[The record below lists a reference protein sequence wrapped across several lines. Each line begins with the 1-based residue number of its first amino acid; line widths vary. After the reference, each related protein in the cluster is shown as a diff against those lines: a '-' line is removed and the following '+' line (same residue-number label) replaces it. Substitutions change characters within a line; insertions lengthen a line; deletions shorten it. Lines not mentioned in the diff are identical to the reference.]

1 MVQLRDAYHE
11 HDGYCSALLAMLL
24 SEACAYEPGWRV
36 SRGRPAAREIA
47 ILFGEASGWV
57 PASWNGCDQ
66 LVEVAFCFPPPTR
79 LLRSLVEYRVSC
91 QLPHLNSTNT
101 VRHDATL
108 AQRWTSV
115 PRRVSSAEIPH
126 ASSPHIHNTVR
137 PQRYRAFSLVRSLAQ
152 SLGADPLGNFNLGG
166 NDELF
171 CSGPI
176 DLHYW

>member
-91 QLPHLNSTNT
+91 QLPHLHSTNT
-101 VRHDATL
+101 VCHDATL

-115 PRRVSSAEIPH
+115 PRAECPPRRYPTHLLLISTMQSVYKGTGPFPSF
-126 ASSPHIHNTVR
+126 ARSCN
-137 PQRYRAFSLVRSLAQ
+137 PQARIR
-152 SLGADPLGNFNLGG
+152 
-166 NDELF
+166 
-171 CSGPI
+171 
-176 DLHYW
+176 